1 MIHHRMCK
9 HLNKQIKTGIMTYI
23 TFCKVHCKSCHNVI
37 TMTDQFW
44 KTKTLDQMNSAEWES
59 LCDACGLCCL
69 NKVEDQYSRLVFYTN
84 TACELLDLSTC
95 RCSDYANR
103 ARKVPDCLK
112 LTADKIDSFDWLPG
126 SCAYRR
132 LANGQGL
139 ADWHPLISGRPESV
153 HEAGISML
161 GQMVPDEDH
170 EDFNI
175 FQLLGPD

>member
-1 MIHHRMCK
+1 MTSK
-9 HLNKQIKTGIMTYI
+9 FWQDKPLNEMTN
-23 TFCKVHCKSCHNVI
+23 T
-37 TMTDQFW
+37 
-44 KTKTLDQMNSAEWES
+44 EWES
-59 LCDACGLCCL
+59 LCDGCALCCM
-69 NKVEDQYSRLVFYTN
+69 NKIEDEDSGEIFYTN
-84 TACELLDLSTC
+84 TACHLLDLSSC

-103 ARKVPDCLK
+103 LAKVPDCLQ
-112 LTADKIDSFDWLPG
+112 LTVANVGSYEWLPG

-153 HEAGISML
+153 HEAGISMY

-175 FQLLGPD
+175 FQLLEPD